1 MNTFV
6 SMKAEIIT
14 IGDELLL
21 GQTVDTNSVFISKVL
36 TPLGFNIH
44 YKQAISDSK
53 QAIIESLDLSIKR
66 SKLIIITGGLGP
78 TKDDITK
85 HTLAEYFHSD
95 WRWDKDVLKHL
106 ESIFLDRGRELLD
119 INKQQAMLPALC
131 ETLFNRKGT
140 APGMLFDIQGV
151 WVASLPGVPYEVVE
165 IMEHSLIPK
174 LKSEFN
180 IKPIINRTLTTALI
194 PESKIAQKLEAF
206 EESIKNRF
214 SLAYLPSYNIVKI
227 RLNALN
233 STITQNEFDQKWEKL
248 IHELGDWVVD
258 TTDSPISEQW
268 AKILIEK
275 DFQISTAES
284 CTGGYIGNQLVS
296 VSGASTYFQGSVVS
310 YANQIKSNVLNVD
323 ADLIQKYGAVSKEVA
338 VAMVNGVSQ
347 VMNTSVAIATTGIA
361 GPTGGTE
368 EKPVG
373 TIWIAV
379 KINDHISVKQY
390 KLRGTRIEFML
401 RAFNTAFVQFKN
413 LLQHSK

>member
-1 MNTFV
+1 LNTFV

-106 ESIFLDRGRELLD
+106 ESIFSDRGRELLD

-233 STITQNEFDQKWEKL
+233 SNITQNEFDQKWEKL

-296 VSGASTYFQGSVVS
+296 VSGASIYFQGKCS
-310 YANQIKSNVLNVD
+310 
-323 ADLIQKYGAVSKEVA
+323 G
-338 VAMVNGVSQ
+338 
-347 VMNTSVAIATTGIA
+347 
-361 GPTGGTE
+361 
-368 EKPVG
+368 
-373 TIWIAV
+373 
-379 KINDHISVKQY
+379 
-390 KLRGTRIEFML
+390 
-401 RAFNTAFVQFKN
+401 
-413 LLQHSK
+413 